1 MAELLAFQTLLS
13 NPSAVELALLF
24 SSLVMIGMMMVWTR
38 AVSSRLQPRMAKS
51 RVKTHVG
58 HMEQLEHRQLL
69 DAGMAGEMQML
80 EGESIVINDQVYE
93 NVDMIALAKAIAATG
108 AKYYGAAWCGTCTAQ
123 KQLFGDGGKYLPF
136 IDVTNPDRTLNQIGE
151 DNNIQQF
158 PTWVFPDEERH
169 VGLLSIEA
177 LVDRLDITDIP
188 TGTDPYLTEIGD
200 VEAYAGEAI
209 YVPLDG
215 YTPTGEPLTYTVT
228 TSSGHAE
235 TTVLQQNRS
244 LRITM
249 AGYGV
254 MEFQL
259 FEDLAPRV
267 TNRIIQLA
275 ESGFYDGLTFHRI
288 LEDFMIQGGDPNG
301 NGTGGSSLGQFADQY
316 HPDLRH
322 NTPGMLSMAKSFD
335 DTNNSQF
342 FITQTPQRPLD
353 FQHSVFGVMT
363 KGHKVLDAIAEIAVV
378 DDPANGIKPEDG
390 VPFTAVTMSK
400 VEVFQDTDNAVLK
413 LKSLPGIT
421 ADDTVTV
428 TVSDPDGNTTQRTFN
443 VSFEPAPQN
452 SNPFLNYVP
461 DIVLPVGGTAQ
472 FQLST
477 TNVHNATLHYFDHAR
492 LNQGSVPASTGIA
505 APPAGFTY
513 SVNPTTGLLQV
524 ETDSELTGSFYIV
537 VGVAGTA
544 TPSTGQVDYQF
555 IRMTI
560 GESPVLND
568 FIRGMD
574 EDATTTFNPTT
585 NDTAPGSSISANS
598 VRLTS
603 LPEVGTAQVNSA
615 TGQITYKPPQDYFGT
630 VTFDYV
636 ATNAL
641 GLAGTPATITIVVS
655 PVNDSSTA
663 YDDIFQADRNTA
675 AMLDV
680 LRNDDKGADNEA
692 DDPVTI
698 QVLATSQ
705 AGGQLAVVDGKVQYT
720 PPSGFVGTD
729 TFTYTLDDNGLTSD
743 ATVTIEVQERAAF
756 AISITDQPS
765 SVDPQGQRSA
775 LPQSL
780 EWVDEWSGFWVEV
793 WASSDSVAQNGV
805 SAAAATLSFDPAM
818 FEVDSYQLGGS
829 FTDEGSSFDNATGT
843 FTLSGS
849 ASASNLGHNS
859 RVLLGRVLF
868 KPASEGP
875 GISAPLVGESL
886 GVQVD
891 QFLSID
897 SVSLTANGTTVD
909 EPTTNAM
916 PPTRFIPVV
925 YDLNNDGRIGLED
938 VAKFIAS
945 QGNPQPGSGA
955 SFIDFTGS
963 GSVNMDDFRQLVRF
977 YGATRGGDEAMGY
990 SHGLIAMAMTD
1001 AMTASMFHVS
1011 TVTPPPV
1018 DHTLFLDAA
1027 SKILENLNQPE
1038 DGSLASTPLTI
1049 KIVDLPGGQLAR
1061 TQGSVIEI
1069 DYNAAGHGWFF
1080 DATPTQPEAFSLDTA
1095 TGRYQAHAEGPAAG
1109 LIDFTTVL
1117 LHELGHLTGER
1128 HSDSGL
1134 MSPYLAPGERLV
1146 TEDDFNFAAI
1156 VNLIAI
1162 DSYFADF

>member
-1 MAELLAFQTLLS
+1 MTVAELLAFQTLLS
-13 NPSAVELALLF
+13 QPSAVELALLF
-24 SSLVMIGMMMVWTR
+24 TGLAMIGVLVVWTR
-38 AVSSRLQPRMAKS
+38 VTSSQFQPNLAKS
-51 RVKTHVG
+51 RVKSHVG
-58 HMEQLEHRQLL
+58 HLEHLEHRQLL
-69 DAGMAGEMQML
+69 DAGLAVEMQML
-80 EGESIVINDQVYE
+80 EGESIVINGEVHE
-93 NVDMIALAKAIAATG
+93 NVDLIALAQAITATG
-108 AKYYGAAWCGTCTAQ
+108 AKYYGSAWCNTCSIQ

-136 IDVTNPDRTLNQIGE
+136 FDVTNPNRTLNQIGI

-158 PTWVFPDEERH
+158 PTWDFPDGERH
-169 VGLLSIEA
+169 VGLLSVEA
-177 LVDRLDITDIP
+177 LIDRLNITDIP
-188 TGTDPYLTEIGD
+188 TGTTPYLAEIPD
-200 VEAYAGEAI
+200 VQTYAGEAI
-209 YVPLDG
+209 HIPLDG
-215 YTPTGEPLTYTVT
+215 YTPTGQPLTYTVT

-244 LRITM
+244 LRITV

-275 ESGFYDGLTFHRI
+275 QSGFYDGLTFHRI
-288 LEDFMIQGGDPNG
+288 IEDFMIQGGDPSG
-301 NGTGGSSLGQFADQY
+301 NGTGGSNLGDFDDQY

-322 NTPGMLSMAKSFD
+322 NAVGMLSMAKSFD

-342 FITQTPQRPLD
+342 FITHTPQRHLD

-363 KGHKVLDAIAEIAVV
+363 KGHHALDSIAEIAKSGN
-378 DDPANGIKPEDG
+378 PQNG
-390 VPFTAVTMSK
+390 VPAFTVTMSK

-413 LKSLPGIT
+413 LTSLPGIT
-421 ADDTVTV
+421 ANDTVTV

-443 VSFEPAPQN
+443 VNFQPAPQN

-461 DIVLPVGGTAQ
+461 DMVLPVGGTAQ
-472 FQLST
+472 FQLSA
-477 TNVHNATLHYFDHAR
+477 TNVDGATLHYFDHAR
-492 LNQGSVPASTGIA
+492 LSQGSVPAATGIA
-505 APPAGFTY
+505 APPAGLTY

-524 ETDSELTGSFYIV
+524 QTDSELTGTYHIV
-537 VGVAGTA
+537 VGVARTA
-544 TPSTGQVDYQF
+544 TPTTGQVDYQF
-555 IRMTI
+555 IEVTI
-560 GESPVLND
+560 GARPVLND
-568 FIRGMD
+568 VIRGMD
-574 EDATTTFNPTT
+574 EDTTTTFNPTT
-585 NDTAPGSSISANS
+585 NDSAPGSTMEASS
-598 VRLTS
+598 VRLVT
-603 LPEVGTAQVNSA
+603 LPEFGTAQLNPA
-615 TGQITYKPPQDYFGT
+615 TGQITYKPPKDYFGT
-630 VTFDYV
+630 VTFEYI
-636 ATNAL
+636 ATNKL
-641 GLAGTPATITIVVS
+641 GIAGTPATITIVVS
-655 PVNDSSTA
+655 PVNDPPTA
-663 YDDIFQADRNTA
+663 YDDVFQMDRNST

-680 LRNDDKGADNEA
+680 LRNDDKGAENEA

-698 QVLATSQ
+698 LIPSTSH

-720 PPSGFVGTD
+720 PPTGFVGTD
-729 TFTYTLDDNGLTSD
+729 TFNYTLDDDGMTSD
-743 ATVTIEVQERAAF
+743 ATVTIEVEERAAF
-756 AISITDQPS
+756 AISIADQPS
-765 SVDPQGQRSA
+765 SVDPQGQRST

-805 SAAAATLSFDPAM
+805 SAAAATLSFDRAM

-829 FTDEGSSFDNATGT
+829 FTDQGSSFDNTSGT
-843 FTLSGS
+843 FTLAGS
-849 ASASNLGHNS
+849 AAASNLGHNS

-868 KPASEGP
+868 KPVTEGP
-875 GISAPLVGESL
+875 GISAPKVGESL
-886 GVQVD
+886 GVRVD
-891 QFLSID
+891 QFLSFETM
-897 SVSLTANGTTVD
+897 SLTANGTTID

-916 PPTRFIPVV
+916 PHTRFIPVV

-938 VAKFIAS
+938 VAMFIAS
-945 QGNPQPGSGA
+945 QGNQQPGSGA

-963 GSVNMDDFRQLVRF
+963 GSVNMDDFKRLIRF
-977 YGATRGGDEAMGY
+977 YGATRGGDVEMVY

-1001 AMTASMFHVS
+1001 AMTASMFHES

-1027 SKILENLNQPE
+1027 TKILESLDQPE
-1038 DGSLASTPLTI
+1038 DGFLASTPLTI

-1080 DATPTQPEAFSLDTA
+1080 DATPTQSEAFYFDAAS
-1095 TGRYQAHAEGPAAG
+1095 GIYRAHADGPAAG

-1117 LHELGHLTGER
+1117 LHELGHLTGEQ
-1128 HSDSGL
+1128 HSDSG
-1134 MSPYLAPGERLV
+1134 MMYPYLAPGERLV
-1146 TEDDFNFAAI
+1146 TEDDFNFTAV